1 MIFENKKQPA
11 IYIRFFNK
19 VIMYIGETQDWKMG
33 RPFRDGDDPKY
44 RDKQLMD
51 KLNKLAPK
59 NKKTSIDT
67 KKYEEIITEDFDPY
81 KYSIGNFDKI
91 RILKAPSNSKRRRYW
106 EAVLITKYQ
115 PITQTNTLN
124 QYYTLTKKK
133 YNSEEIK
140 NSLRKKVDLFTKEN
154 TKKMKR
160 NYMYQIID
168 GVNNLKT
175 LNKFIK
181 EEKRNV

>member
-59 NKKTSIDT
+59 NSILL
-67 KKYEEIITEDFDPY
+67 EI
-81 KYSIGNFDKI
+81 
-91 RILKAPSNSKRRRYW
+91 
-106 EAVLITKYQ
+106 LIK
-115 PITQTNTLN
+115 L
-124 QYYTLTKKK
+124 
-133 YNSEEIK
+133 E
-140 NSLRKKVDLFTKEN
+140 F
-154 TKKMKR
+154 
-160 NYMYQIID
+160 
-168 GVNNLKT
+168 
-175 LNKFIK
+175 
-181 EEKRNV
+181 

>member
-1 MIFENKKQPA
+1 M
-11 IYIRFFNK
+11 
-19 VIMYIGETQDWKMG
+19 
-33 RPFRDGDDPKY
+33 
-44 RDKQLMD
+44 
-51 KLNKLAPK
+51 
-59 NKKTSIDT
+59 
-67 KKYEEIITEDFDPY
+67 
-81 KYSIGNFDKI
+81 
-91 RILKAPSNSKRRRYW
+91 
-106 EAVLITKYQ
+106 
-115 PITQTNTLN
+115 
-124 QYYTLTKKK
+124 TKKK